1 MRRLALLPLV
11 LLLTPASTGLAPA
24 QAGVA
29 PAPAS
34 STRTVVLTAVADATA
49 RQQAEAS
56 PAGTAD
62 VLLSDARETSRTA
75 SRATAYLR
83 FAVPALAAGE
93 SVAAASLSLQ
103 VTNGTKDGPTVWRTD
118 TAWSESTL
126 AWGRQPA
133 PRGSALTDLGR
144 VPVGQVGTPVPGVV
158 GGEEVSLRLQAE
170 STDGLAFASRESA
183 APAARPRLVL
193 TVTSVPEAEAGTTTA
208 VDGAIV
214 AVEPGG
220 TGFVLT
226 AADGSRQRFQ
236 MSEGDHYVSG
246 LDVGI
251 SKSAFLERLAG
262 RHDHVRVVYR
272 DPETGLSE
280 FAVSGVGAY
289 PAPSGTYQESWDDS
303 GVDVTI
309 DESGTSLVLAG
320 SGYDPVLADDAFG
333 SLMLRFP
340 MSDRS
345 TYSYAV
351 RDHAANTLTPSA
363 TVSREEF
370 VARVR
375 SSEYVNDV
383 LFSYDAATG
392 VGRFHVTG
400 GTGPR

>member
-11 LLLTPASTGLAPA
+11 LLLTPASAGLAPA
-24 QAGVA
+24 QADTT
-29 PAPAS
+29 PAAS
-34 STRTVVLTAVADATA
+34 STRTVVLHAVADATA
-49 RQQAEAS
+49 RQQGA
-56 PAGTAD
+56 PQTGTAD
-62 VLLSDARETSRTA
+62 ALLSDARETSRTS

-118 TAWSESTL
+118 AAWSESTL

-133 PRGSALTDLGR
+133 PLGSARADLGR
-144 VPVGQVGTPVPGVV
+144 VPVGQVATPVPGVV

-170 STDGLAFASRESA
+170 STDGLAFAARESA
-183 APAARPRLVL
+183 SPAARPRLVL

-208 VDGAIV
+208 VDGATV
-214 AVEPGG
+214 TVEPGG

-226 AADGSRQRFQ
+226 AADGSRQRFS
-236 MSEGDHYVSG
+236 MAEDDSYVSG

-251 SKSAFLERLAG
+251 SRSAFLERLAG

-272 DPETGLSE
+272 DLETGLSE

-289 PAPSGTYQESWDDS
+289 PAPSGTYQESWDDH

-309 DESGTSLVLAG
+309 DASGTSLVLAG

-351 RDHAANTLTPSA
+351 RDHAAGTLTPPA

-370 VARVR
+370 VALVR
-375 SSEYVNDV
+375 SSEFVNDV